1 MPRRSYW
8 HLLVPLRNVDP
19 HETVVAVEQGQQ
31 CVAVM
36 LMSSRGVY
44 ESDVHVASVSQSF
57 CPVKKHGTGHANAT
71 LCDPPPMQRTV
82 LLETLA
88 ADMGYGTQSEPW
100 SKADSTQRTLGTDRC
115 VRGPAAFRR
124 VSAWRTVSSG
134 VDGRPSWPNRVDTR
148 RRGAE
153 RGSS

>member
-1 MPRRSYW
+1 MAAVTLQGSVCDYEVVVEIAMHSRHVIAPPAVLENSGMTAQCREELW

-71 LCDPPPMQRTV
+71 LCDPPSMS
-82 LLETLA
+82 A
-88 ADMGYGTQSEPW
+88 
-100 SKADSTQRTLGTDRC
+100 RC
-115 VRGPAAFRR
+115 C
-124 VSAWRTVSSG
+124 
-134 VDGRPSWPNRVDTR
+134 
-148 RRGAE
+148 
-153 RGSS
+153 